1 MAYIIARRV
10 LYQRFR
16 SMAQSV
22 YGLYHDHHDSRVLC
36 IDNFTKRLLP
46 RAVV

>member
-16 SMAQSV
+16 RMAQKV
-22 YGLYHDHHDSRVLC
+22 YGLYHDHHDRRVLY
-36 IDNFTKRLLP
+36 IDNFTKRLFP